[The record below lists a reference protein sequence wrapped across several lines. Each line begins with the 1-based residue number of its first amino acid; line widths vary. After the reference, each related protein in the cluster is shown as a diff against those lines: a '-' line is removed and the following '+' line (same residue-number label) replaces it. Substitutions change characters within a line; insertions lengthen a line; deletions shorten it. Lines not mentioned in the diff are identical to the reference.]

1 MNTFIRFFYEFFAI
15 FIDGLKI
22 FFKGIIQGIGQML
35 NISEYAKVIGS
46 YKDSLNNPA
55 ERIFL
60 YLAIGVLIIIV
71 ILVIVLIVLYIKKL
85 LRKAT
90 NRMSREELLNEIGNL
105 NDQVRKLMKEKDE
118 LMAMKVSQLGINPEE
133 ESEDN
138 TSNEDKEEKLEDD
151 PAQAGIRFPKL
162 TQIDEKYVGFNAPK
176 YENNLSLDELIEAF
190 RCYAASQLHLY
201 YNYDI
206 LRPFFA
212 GLACGKLIIL
222 QGISGTGKTSL
233 AYAWGKFVGNDSCVS
248 SVEPSWRDKSDFL
261 GYFNEFTKKF
271 NETKA
276 LGEIYESN
284 YDDDVHTI
292 ILDEMNLARVEYYF
306 ADLLSILEMPSRD
319 EWLVD
324 IVASTWPK
332 DPKLLEKGRLRLPGN
347 LWYIGTINND
357 DSTFMVTDKVYD
369 RAMPIDI
376 NTKVDPFKCR
386 EQEEVKINSS
396 YLEALFKEAEE
407 KYPLTEAGLNQVQE
421 IDDYVIEHFRIA
433 FGNRIMKQLHTFA
446 PIYVACGGKE
456 IEAIDYFIAKKI
468 LRKFDQLSV
477 ALIRDE
483 IDPFIAFLNKKY
495 GKGVMKECIA
505 YLQQVKK
512 SI

>member
-1 MNTFIRFFYEFFAI
+1 MNTFLRFFYEFISI
-15 FIDGLKI
+15 FINGVGT
-22 FFKGIIQGIGQML
+22 FFKGIINGVKQML
-35 NISEYAKVIGS
+35 NIPEYAKVIGS
-46 YKDSLNNPA
+46 YKDSFSAGEKVLV
-55 ERIFL
+55 
-60 YLAIGVLIIIV
+60 YLSIAVLLIIVVLI
-71 ILVIVLIVLYIKKL
+71 LVLIFLYIKKL
-85 LRKAT
+85 IRHAT
-90 NRMSREELLNEIGNL
+90 NRMNREELLNEIANL
-105 NDQVRKLMKEKDE
+105 NDKVRKLIKEKDE
-118 LMAMKVSQLGINPEE
+118 LMAMKVSQLGVNPNEENPEE
-133 ESEDN
+133 MVEGE
-138 TSNEDKEEKLEDD
+138 D

-162 TQIDEKYVGFNAPK
+162 LQIDEAFKDYSIQKYD
-176 YENNLSLDELIEAF
+176 NNMTLAELIEAF
-190 RCYAASQLHLY
+190 RCFSASQLKLY

-233 AYAWGKFVGNDSCVS
+233 AYAWGKFVGMDSCVS
-248 SVEPSWRDKSDFL
+248 SVQPSWRDKSDFL

-271 NETKA
+271 NETKS
-276 LGEIYESN
+276 LGEIYGSN

-324 IVASTWPK
+324 LVPSVWPQ
-332 DPKLLEKGRLRLPGN
+332 DPKLLEKGKLRLPGN

-376 NTKVDPFKCR
+376 NSKVDPFKCR
-386 EQEEVKINSS
+386 EQEEVKINAS
-396 YLEALFKEAEE
+396 YLESLFAEAEE
-407 KYPLTEAGLNQVQE
+407 KYPLTEEGLKQVEE
-421 IDDYVIEHFRIA
+421 IDDYIIEHFRIA

-456 IEAIDYFIAKKI
+456 IEAIDYFVAKKI

-477 ALIRDE
+477 ALIREE
-483 IDPFIAFLNKKY
+483 IDPFIAYLNKKF

-505 YLQQVKK
+505 YLERTKK